1 VLCRNATRLNS
12 DQSLDWPSAAERT
25 WRTCFSTRTKLL
37 TIQALINMTLAGARD
52 ECALRAVAVR
62 LYGIWDAENSESP
75 EGKRVRGCIGKLVK
89 ALISS
94 LKDLPYHDFIQG
106 NREVTIDQLR
116 RAADSAT
123 TNPDGLLD
131 RMSDSYALR
140 LGSWAQG
147 CSVISA
153 DEAQVPYLAS
163 IECGCR
169 TFHVCNLEQVE
180 PADRAFAGDG
190 HAS

>member
-12 DQSLDWPSAAERT
+12 DQSLDWPSAAEGT

-75 EGKRVRGCIGKLVK
+75 E
-89 ALISS
+89 
-94 LKDLPYHDFIQG
+94 G